1 MVSISEGNSEIKK
14 AISNALLL
22 DEGCLIGRNGQIEL
36 GLIINSY
43 TPESSILQILE
54 KNAGIFPCSY
64 LFDKWKYD
72 TIQATRAA
80 DVLVTGWYEP
90 LRQAEDKFLK
100 KLGITAKQILLRSL
114 EPYYVSQE
122 EQWTSV
128 LDGHDVAVV
137 SSFTYS
143 AKEQLKKNPS
153 DIWGQRGVLPK
164 DVKWYWIQ
172 TGHPKIIAQGR
183 NEWPAN
189 VNNWKEAV
197 DYVVSEVVETGAR
210 IALIGC
216 GGLGMPIAKMLKE
229 RGIIAIVLGGAI
241 QVLFGIKGR
250 RWETHSVISKF
261 WNESWVW
268 PHINETPAA
277 AMVIEGGC
285 YWA

>member
-1 MVSISEGNSEIKK
+1 MVSIREGNSHIKK

-36 GLIINSY
+36 GLIINAYS
-43 TPESSILQILE
+43 PELTKMKILE
-54 KNAGIFPCSY
+54 TNAGIFPCSY
-64 LFDKWKYD
+64 LFDKWKQD
-72 TIQATRAA
+72 TIKATRAA

-90 LRQAEDKFLK
+90 LRQAEAEFLK
-100 KLGITAKQILLRSL
+100 KLAITAKQIPLRSL
-114 EPYYVSQE
+114 EPYYVSEE
-122 EQWTSV
+122 EQWTHL

-137 SSFTYS
+137 SSFTQS
-143 AKEQLKKNPS
+143 AQEQLKKNPS
-153 DIWGQRGVLPK
+153 DIWGSRGVLPK
-164 DVKWYWIQ
+164 DVKWYWVQ
-172 TGHPKIIAQGR
+172 TGHPKIIARGR

-189 VNNWKEAV
+189 VNDWKEAV
-197 DYVVSEVVETGAR
+197 EYVVSEVVQTGAR

-250 RWETHSVISKF
+250 RWETHPVISKF
-261 WNESWVW
+261 WNGSWVW
-268 PHINETPAA
+268 PHMNETPGA
-277 AMVIEGGC
+277 AMAIEGGC

>member
-1 MVSISEGNSEIKK
+1 MSISQGNAEIKA

-22 DEGCLIGRNGQIEL
+22 EEGCLIGRNGQIEL
-36 GLIINSY
+36 GLIINAY
-43 TPESSILQILE
+43 APESSMMKMLE
-54 KNAGIFPCSY
+54 TNAGIFPSSY
-64 LFDKWKYD
+64 LFDKWKHD

-90 LRQAEDKFLK
+90 LRQLEGEFLK
-100 KLGITAKQILLRSL
+100 KLAITAKQIPLRSL
-114 EPYYVSQE
+114 EPYYVSEE
-122 EQWTSV
+122 EQWTHL

-143 AKEQLKKNPS
+143 AQEQLKKNPS
-153 DIWGQRGVLPK
+153 DIWGQRGVIPK
-164 DVKWYWIQ
+164 HVKWHWIQ

-197 DYVVSEVVETGAR
+197 NYIVCEVVETGAR

-216 GGLGMPIAKMLKE
+216 GGLSMPIAKMLKE

-241 QVLFGIKGR
+241 QVLFGIKGK

-268 PHINETPAA
+268 PHINETPGAA
-277 AMVIEGGC
+277 STIEGGC